1 MEPAL
6 YQATVEADT
15 ASADRVLQA
24 FEEAAEP
31 AASVVGIFEHGSG
44 RFEIFAYYATPPARL
59 TLLRLLEA
67 YAPGDRLGTLRI
79 EQVEDADWVI
89 LSQGK
94 RGPVQAGRFFVH
106 GSHDRHRA
114 PSHRFVVK
122 IDAGLAFGTAHH
134 ASTRGCL
141 IAFDNLLKRRQP
153 RRILDL
159 GTGSGILA
167 IAAAHAT
174 KRHVLASDNDPIA
187 AKVAT
192 ANVRGNCAWPA
203 VRVFTAEG
211 FAHPRLRRSGP
222 DLIFANLLAR
232 ALYDLAPIMRQQLS
246 PSGTVVLSGIT
257 QNQSRAIEARYRAHG
272 FILDRRIQIDGWTT
286 LVMNRRD

>member
-1 MEPAL
+1 MEPAF

-15 ASADRVLQA
+15 ASAGRVLQA
-24 FEEAAEP
+24 FEAAAEP
-31 AASVVGIFEHGSG
+31 AASAVGIFEHGSG
-44 RFEIFAYYATPPARL
+44 KFEVFAYYAAPPARG

-67 YAPGDRLGTLRI
+67 HAPGDRLGTLRI
-79 EQVEDADWVI
+79 EQVEDADWVT

-94 RGPVQAGRFFVH
+94 RGPVQAGRFLVH

-114 PSHRFVVK
+114 PSNRFVVK

-134 ASTRGCL
+134 ASTQGCL
-141 IAFDNLLKRRQP
+141 IALDQALKRRPP

-174 KRHVLASDNDPIA
+174 KRPVLASDNDPIA
-187 AKVAT
+187 VEVAT
-192 ANVRGNCAWPA
+192 ANARGNCAWPS

-211 FAHPRLRRSGP
+211 FAHPRLRRSQP

-232 ALYDLAPIMRQQLS
+232 ALYDLAPAMRRQIT
-246 PSGTVVLSGIT
+246 PGGTAVLSGIT
-257 QNQSRAIEARYRAHG
+257 KTSHAPSRRASGHTVSSSRG
-272 FILDRRIQIDGWTT
+272 ASR
-286 LVMNRRD
+286 